1 MSTCTDCMRF
11 VEIHSIV
18 TPSNVWRAASE
29 RPDCFKSMK
38 FLAQLL
44 LLKRPEN
51 LLKKYQLP
59 LYIGSL
65 TTVWSSDA

>member
-29 RPDCFKSMK
+29 RPDCFRSMK
-38 FLAQLL
+38 FLDKLL

-51 LLKKYQLP
+51 LLNE
-59 LYIGSL
+59 ISV
-65 TTVWSSDA
+65 TVVYRLVNNGLEF